1 VSSSDEPLRFS
12 ALLALMVAGEMV
24 FSLPFHV
31 ARYFRPSVLEGLG
44 LSNSELGDV
53 FAIYGVTAMLS
64 YLPGGVAADRFRAST
79 LMCGSLIATAA
90 GGAYMAT
97 LPTHVGLVWLYGYWG
112 VTTIF
117 LFWAAMIRAT
127 RGLGGTDTQG
137 RAFGILDGGRGLA
150 AAVAASVAVEV
161 FARAVA
167 GTPDAMTSEERL
179 TALRAVVGFYTV
191 ATLAAAWLVWRY
203 VPDDDDEARDEAATS
218 ARANVATLIGWRASW
233 LQAAIVVCAY
243 CGYKGLDNYALYAV
257 DVLGMSEIDS
267 ARFTAMS
274 AYVRPVAAL
283 AAGLVADRS
292 RATRVVVGLF
302 AVLAA
307 AYLLLGLLSPTPG
320 LAPIVYGNLF
330 VTFVAVFGLR
340 GVYFA
345 LLEES
350 GVPKVSTGRAV
361 GLISLVGFTPDVFFA
376 PLAGRLLDAS
386 PGVAGHQ
393 HYFLL
398 LTGISIAGGV
408 AAAALAAAARSRRP
422 GSLDGRLEV

>member
-1 VSSSDEPLRFS
+1 
-12 ALLALMVAGEMV
+12 MV

-53 FAIYGVTAMLS
+53 FAVYGVTAMLS
-64 YLPGGVAADRFRAST
+64 YLPGGIVADRFRAST
-79 LMCGSLIATAA
+79 LMCGSLIATSA

-97 LPTHVGLVWLYGYWG
+97 LPTHIGLAWLYGYWG

-127 RGLGGTDTQG
+127 RGLGGIDAQG

-161 FARAVA
+161 FARAAA
-167 GTPDAMTSEERL
+167 GTPDVMTSPERL
-179 TALRAVVGFYTV
+179 TALRAVVVFYTV
-191 ATLAAAWLVWRY
+191 ATLAAAGLVWRY
-203 VPDDDDEARDEAATS
+203 VPEDHEAREAATS
-218 ARANVATLIGWRASW
+218 ARANVATLLGWRASW

-243 CGYKGLDNYALYAV
+243 CGYKGLDNYSLYAV
-257 DVLGMSEIDS
+257 EVLGMSEIDS

-283 AAGLVADRS
+283 AAGLAADRL
-292 RATRVVVGLF
+292 RATSVVVGLF
-302 AVLAA
+302 AVLAV
-307 AYLLLGLLSPTPG
+307 AYLLLGLLAPTPA
-320 LAPIVYGNLF
+320 LAPIVYGNLL
-330 VTFVAVFGLR
+330 VTFVGVFGLR

-398 LTGISIAGGV
+398 LTGIAVAGGV
-408 AAAALAAAARSRRP
+408 AAAALSAASATTHQKTRYEN
-422 GSLDGRLEV
+422 D